1 MFRFTC
7 GERFKKIKKS
17 QILYQDCLQNVI
29 FLFMSL
35 LTAPIN
41 KCSHISAGI
50 SFIFLKNSR
59 PSLKAFQ

>member
-35 LTAPIN
+35 E
-41 KCSHISAGI
+41 
-50 SFIFLKNSR
+50 SFSIANLDLKEKIGNVVI
-59 PSLKAFQ
+59 K